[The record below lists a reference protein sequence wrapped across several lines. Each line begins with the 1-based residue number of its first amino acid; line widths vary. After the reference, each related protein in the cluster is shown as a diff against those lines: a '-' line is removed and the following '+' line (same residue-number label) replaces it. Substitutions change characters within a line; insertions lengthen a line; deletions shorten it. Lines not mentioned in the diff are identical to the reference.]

1 MLLALPMMLHSGL
14 IPRAVPYKA
23 SEREVQC
30 LADNIYHEARGETI
44 KGQIAVAQVTL
55 NRVLHDTHF
64 KSTICGVVYEKSQF
78 SWTDDKSKRIR
89 DSKTW
94 LKTKALAQS
103 ILDGYNHIPNF
114 NALYYHANHVKPRWS
129 KTKQIITTIGSHVFY
144 H

>member
-1 MLLALPMMLHSGL
+1 MPILLHQGL

-23 SEREVQC
+23 SEQEINC
-30 LADNIYHEARGETI
+30 LAENMYHEARGESI

-64 KSTICGVVYEKSQF
+64 KSNICGVVYEKSQF
-78 SWTDDKSKRIR
+78 SWTADKGKRVR
-89 DSKTW
+89 DNKTW
-94 LKTKALAQS
+94 QMTKALAIS
-103 ILDGYNHIPNF
+103 VLDGYNRIPDF

-129 KTKQIITTIGSHVFY
+129 RTKQFITTIGSHVFY